1 MSGSTFGRYL
11 PLNSWVHQLDPRTK
25 LLLLILVMVAIFIP
39 AGMMAYGI
47 LVAYLLVC
55 LWASHLSLGYALK
68 AMKPMLLM
76 MVFLLAVNV
85 FVIKTGYPIQ
95 IGSWLIYSDALYQT
109 AYIILRLFLMVVM
122 TTILTTTTKPLDL
135 TFGLERLLKPFEK
148 IGLPTHIMAM
158 MISIALRFIP
168 TLLEEAN
175 RILKAQASRGV
186 DIEGGRFKEK
196 MQAVVSLIVPLFVSS
211 YERADQLA
219 VAMIARGYNPDA
231 KRTRYRQLHYTS
243 KDGIA
248 FVVSLLVLIGVI
260 LCAI

>member
-1 MSGSTFGRYL
+1 MSGNTFGRYL
-11 PLNSWVHQLDPRTK
+11 PLSSFVHQLDPRTK
-25 LLLLILVMVAIFIP
+25 LILLILVMIAIFIP
-39 AGMMAYGI
+39 AGMLAYG
-47 LVAYLLVC
+47 LLLAYLLLS
-55 LWASHLSLGYALK
+55 LWASQLSLGYALR
-68 AMKPMLLM
+68 AMKPMIVM
-76 MVFLLAVNV
+76 MIFLLVVNV
-85 FVIKTGYPIQ
+85 FVIKTGQPLQ
-95 IGSWLIYSDALYQT
+95 LGRWVLYSDALFQT
-109 AYIILRLFLMVVM
+109 AYIVIRLFLMVVM

-135 TFGLERLLKPFEK
+135 TFGLERLLRPFEK
-148 IGLPTHIMAM
+148 VGLPTHVMSM

-231 KRTRYRQLHYTS
+231 KRTRYRQLHYTY
-243 KDGIA
+243 KDGMA
-248 FVVSLLVLIGVI
+248 FVLSLLVLIGVI